1 MRQRSKQRC
10 VWLKLTGGGHNMPD
24 SYFDPVQLQIGIK
37 IEMEH
42 TNDPEVAK
50 AIAKDHLTEFSNYY
64 ISLSAMEQELKSGE
78 RIKRVYGW

>member
-24 SYFDPVQLQIGIK
+24 NYFDQHQLATGIK
-37 IEMEH
+37 VEMEH

-64 ISLSAMEQELKSGE
+64 TYLIAMEQELESGA